1 MPCNSRLL
9 LSKRRGPSDAGPERG
24 TQSGSHPNVALVVAD
39 YMGSPYIGRFMSE
52 VLSGNLDRMTGDSAH
67 YERSH

>member
-1 MPCNSRLL
+1 VTLDPNAA
-9 LSKRRGPSDAGPERG
+9 P
-24 TQSGSHPNVALVVAD
+24 HPNVALVVAD